1 MHQLPATDQTSPLYV
16 RLKRA
21 IRDEIA
27 TTMRPGDA
35 IPSEQDLIREYGV
48 SRTTVRLALAALAS
62 EGLIVRHQG
71 RGSFVAEAKSTV
83 PHAFGL
89 LPDGRAGQNFPAES
103 TLISHD
109 VIEADTHT
117 SGALGLRL
125 AADVHRIR
133 WTESLTGAP
142 QSYRVSYLPAAS
154 FPDLGTKHGTLLD
167 LREALEAYSRNTSV
181 GAETFEV
188 VLADP
193 FRSNLL
199 NVAEGSPLLLAE
211 TLICGQDGAPLELA
225 RAFYSGHTTRLK
237 LSRLTAAIEP
247 AV

>member
-1 MHQLPATDQTSPLYV
+1 MHQLPASTDQTSPLYV

-21 IRDEIA
+21 IRDAIA
-27 TTMRPGDA
+27 TTMQPGDA

-71 RGSFVAEAKSTV
+71 RGSFVAEAKSTLS
-83 PHAFGL
+83 HTFGL
-89 LPDGRAGQNFPAES
+89 IPESRAWSASPQRS
-103 TLISHD
+103 SLISHD

-117 SGALGLRL
+117 SGALGLEL

-133 WTESLTGAP
+133 WIESADEAP
-142 QSYRVSYLPAAS
+142 QSYRVSYLPPRLFPNLDRQSPIESLRKTLAAFIS
-154 FPDLGTKHGTLLD
+154 DASITQ
-167 LREALEAYSRNTSV
+167 
-181 GAETFEV
+181 ETFEV

-199 NVAEGSPLLLAE
+199 GVAEGSPLLLVE
-211 TLICGQDGAPLELA
+211 TLIGADEGTPLELT
-225 RAFYSGHTTRLK
+225 RAFYAGHTTRLN
-237 LSRLTAAIEP
+237 LSHQTTAHES

>member
-21 IRDEIA
+21 IRDAIA
-27 TTMRPGDA
+27 TTMQPGDA

-48 SRTTVRLALAALAS
+48 SRTTVRLALTALAS

-83 PHAFGL
+83 SHTFGL
-89 LPDGRAGQNFPAES
+89 IPESRDGSTFPDGS
-103 TLISHD
+103 SLISHD
-109 VIEADTHT
+109 LIEADTHT
-117 SGALGLRL
+117 STALGLVL
-125 AADVHRIR
+125 AADVYRVR
-133 WTESLTGAP
+133 WIESTKEMP
-142 QSYRVSYLPAAS
+142 QSYRVSYLPAGS
-154 FPDLGTKHGTLLD
+154 FPGLDTQSTVETLRKTLAA
-167 LREALEAYSRNTSV
+167 RVGKTSV
-181 GAETFEV
+181 IQETFEV

-199 NVAEGSPLLLAE
+199 NVADGSPLLLVE
-211 TLICGQDGAPLELA
+211 TLIGAGDGTPIELT
-225 RAFYSGHTTRLK
+225 RAFYNGHTTRLN
-237 LSRLTAAIEP
+237 LSRLKTATHS